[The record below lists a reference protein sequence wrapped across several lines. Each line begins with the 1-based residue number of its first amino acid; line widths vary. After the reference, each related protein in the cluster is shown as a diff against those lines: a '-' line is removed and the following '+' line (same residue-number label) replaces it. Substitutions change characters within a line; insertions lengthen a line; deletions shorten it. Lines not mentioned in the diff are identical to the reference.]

1 MISLQILSPLPSSH
15 FINPIPLSL
24 LCSKNPNFYPKSFS
38 KTPYPRLICYGVKDS
53 DEETK
58 AVVDSGGDG
67 GGGGGGGGGGDDGD
81 GDGEMEK
88 KDGILPEWLN
98 FTTDDAKTVFAAVAV
113 SLAFRSFV
121 AEPRFIPSL
130 SMYPTFDVGD
140 RVFSEK
146 VSYYFR
152 KPCVNDI
159 VIFKSPPVLQE
170 VGYTDDDVFIKRIVA
185 KEGDTVE
192 VCFTYVGK
200 GALEEEML
208 YKWLNFTTDDAKTVF
223 AAVAVSLAFRS
234 FVAEPR
240 FIPSLSMYPTFD
252 VGDRVFSEKVSYYF
266 RKPCVNDIV
275 IFKSPPV
282 LQEVGYTDDDVFIKR
297 IVAKEGDT
305 VEVCFTYVGKGALEE
320 EMLYKWLNFTTDD
333 AKTVFAAVAVS
344 LAFRSFVAEPRFI
357 PSLSMYPTFDVGDRV
372 FSEKVSYYF
381 RKPCVNDIVIFK
393 SPPVLQ
399 EVGYTDDDVFI
410 KRIVAKEGDTVEVHE
425 GKLTVNGVVRSEKF
439 ILEPPSYELTPI
451 HVPENSVFVMGDN
464 RNNSYDSHVWGPLPA
479 KNIIG
484 RSIFRY
490 WPPYRIG
497 RTVLETGCGV
507 DKQDSTS
514 SSK

>member
-1 MISLQILSPLPSSH
+1 MMISLQILSPLPSSH
-15 FINPIPLSL
+15 FINPNPLSL
-24 LCSKNPNFYPKSFS
+24 QCSKNPNFYPKSFS
-38 KTPYPRLICYGVKDS
+38 ETPYLVKSTHTHFLSFPKNSNLKLKTSLRLKLSVQFQRLICYGVKDS

-67 GGGGGGGGGGDDGD
+67 GGGGGGGGDDGD
-81 GDGEMEK
+81 GDADGEMEK

-98 FTTDDAKTVFAAVAV
+98 FTTDDAKTLFAAVAV

-146 VSYYFR
+146 V
-152 KPCVNDI
+152 
-159 VIFKSPPVLQE
+159 
-170 VGYTDDDVFIKRIVA
+170 
-185 KEGDTVE
+185 
-192 VCFTYVGK
+192 
-200 GALEEEML
+200 
-208 YKWLNFTTDDAKTVF
+208 
-223 AAVAVSLAFRS
+223 
-234 FVAEPR
+234 
-240 FIPSLSMYPTFD
+240 
-252 VGDRVFSEKVSYYF
+252 
-266 RKPCVNDIV
+266 
-275 IFKSPPV
+275 
-282 LQEVGYTDDDVFIKR
+282 
-297 IVAKEGDT
+297 
-305 VEVCFTYVGKGALEE
+305 
-320 EMLYKWLNFTTDD
+320 
-333 AKTVFAAVAVS
+333 
-344 LAFRSFVAEPRFI
+344 
-357 PSLSMYPTFDVGDRV
+357 
-372 FSEKVSYYF
+372 
-381 RKPCVNDIVIFK
+381 
-393 SPPVLQ
+393 
-399 EVGYTDDDVFI
+399 
-410 KRIVAKEGDTVEVHE
+410 HE
-425 GKLTVNGVVRSEKF
+425 GKLIVNGVMRSEKF

-497 RTVLETGCGV
+497 RTVLETGCAV

>member
-1 MISLQILSPLPSSH
+1 WDQLSSCEVDMVVVLLVLIVPWQSTLRLLGKNPLISLLQLMVLGKTCVVSGVATFFNS
-15 FINPIPLSL
+15 NGK
-24 LCSKNPNFYPKSFS
+24 SK
-38 KTPYPRLICYGVKDS
+38 RLICYVVKDS

-58 AVVDSGGDG
+58 AVVDSGGD
-67 GGGGGGGGGGDDGD
+67 GGGGGGGGGDDGD

-88 KDGILPEWLN
+88 KDGILPE
-98 FTTDDAKTVFAAVAV
+98 
-113 SLAFRSFV
+113 
-121 AEPRFIPSL
+121 
-130 SMYPTFDVGD
+130 
-140 RVFSEK
+140 
-146 VSYYFR
+146 
-152 KPCVNDI
+152 
-159 VIFKSPPVLQE
+159 
-170 VGYTDDDVFIKRIVA
+170 
-185 KEGDTVE
+185 
-192 VCFTYVGK
+192 
-200 GALEEEML
+200 
-208 YKWLNFTTDDAKTVF
+208 
-223 AAVAVSLAFRS
+223 
-234 FVAEPR
+234 
-240 FIPSLSMYPTFD
+240 
-252 VGDRVFSEKVSYYF
+252 
-266 RKPCVNDIV
+266 
-275 IFKSPPV
+275 
-282 LQEVGYTDDDVFIKR
+282 
-297 IVAKEGDT
+297 
-305 VEVCFTYVGKGALEE
+305 
-320 EMLYKWLNFTTDD
+320 WLNFTTDD

-497 RTVLETGCGV
+497 RTVLETGCAV